1 MTQLEK
7 ARQGK
12 VTPEMEEVAA
22 KENVRP
28 EILRERIAKGTLAI
42 PANVNRTNRTNC
54 GIGEGLS
61 VKVNANIGTSPDL
74 VDLDREIRKLRVA
87 EAAKADTYM
96 DLSTGGDVR
105 NIRRSLIASSPL
117 VIGTVPIYEAA
128 VRAVTDHQKVMD
140 MTSDSMMQAIINN
153 AEDGVDF
160 ITVHCG
166 VTHELADKARA
177 SERITGIVSRG
188 GTFTS
193 EWMRHHG
200 QENPYYERFDEIL
213 DIAREHDVTLS
224 LGDGFRPGCL
234 ADSMDD
240 LQLGELMV
248 MAGLAKRAI
257 AAGVQVIIEGPGHV
271 PLDQIVAQVKMQK
284 KLCNGAPFYVLGP
297 IVTDVAPGY
306 DHLTGAI
313 GGAIAASAGVDY
325 LCYVTP
331 SEHLGLPDEDDVRRG
346 VIASRIAAHAADI
359 ARGLPGARDWDDDFS
374 RKRKA
379 RDWDSMI
386 KECMDPIEAQN
397 VRQQTHSNLPDVCTM
412 CGEFCT
418 YHITEE
424 EEGQE
429 QS

>member
-1 MTQLEK
+1 MTQLEQ
-7 ARQGK
+7 ARLGK
-12 VTPEMEEVAA
+12 ITAEMEEVAA
-22 KENVRP
+22 NEKTSP
-28 EILRERIAKGTLAI
+28 ETIRQRIAEGTIAI
-42 PANVNRTNRTNC
+42 PANSNRTNRKNC
-54 GIGEGLS
+54 GIGKGLS
-61 VKVNANIGTSPDL
+61 VKVNANIGTSSDL
-74 VDLDREIRKLRVA
+74 VDLDREIRKLRAA
-87 EAAKADTYM
+87 EEAGADTYM

-105 NIRRSLIASSPL
+105 AIRQKLIASSPL

-128 VRAVTDHQKVMD
+128 VRAVADHSKVMD
-140 MTSDSMMQAIINN
+140 MTSDSMMDAIRRN

-160 ITVHCG
+160 ITIHCG
-166 VTHELADKARA
+166 VTRELARKARN
-177 SERITGIVSRG
+177 SDRITGIVSRG

-193 EWMRHHG
+193 EWTKHHG
-200 QENPYYERFDEIL
+200 KENPYYERFDEIL
-213 DIAREHDVTLS
+213 DIARECDMTLS

-234 ADSMDD
+234 ADSMDE
-240 LQLGELMV
+240 LQIAELMV
-248 MAGLAKRAI
+248 LAKLAKRAI
-257 AAGVQVIIEGPGHV
+257 KAGVQVIIEGPGHV
-271 PLDQIVAQVKMQK
+271 PLDQITAQVKMQK
-284 KLCNGAPFYVLGP
+284 ELCNGAPFYVLGP

-313 GGAIAASAGVDY
+313 GGAIAAAAGVDY

-379 RDWDSMI
+379 RDWDAMI
-386 KECMDPIEAQN
+386 KECMDPVEAKN

-418 YHITEE
+418 YHITEKE
-424 EEGQE
+424 ETE
-429 QS
+429 Q